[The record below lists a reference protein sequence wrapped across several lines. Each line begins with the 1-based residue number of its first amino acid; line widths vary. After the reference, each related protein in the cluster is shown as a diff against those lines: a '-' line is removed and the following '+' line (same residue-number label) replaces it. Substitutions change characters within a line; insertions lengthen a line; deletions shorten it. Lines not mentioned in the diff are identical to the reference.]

1 MSPLISRRQLHRF
14 MTDDEFLDKLR
25 EAFAVEAGEHIQAL
39 TSGLLAAEKSTDP
52 ETRKPIFETIF
63 REAHSLKGAA
73 GAVDHSSIQTLCQ
86 ALESVFSHW
95 KQKPTVHIS
104 QESFDVVNGA
114 VDLITRLL
122 QAALPAAGAVPVHNI
137 SGTVRRIQSLLRP
150 APPDSAPSPGRLQEA
165 PAPDVPQS
173 STSAAQPLPTLP
185 AGLADRTPPPQQNE
199 PDIAYTTETVR
210 IPVSRLD
217 ALLRQVEEMVAAK
230 LASHQHSESLRVL
243 SDHMVTWQ
251 KRWSKVHRLVRP
263 APGEDH
269 RAALDRCQEF
279 IQWTAEH
286 LRLMERQLTLS
297 SAAAAQDER
306 SISALVE
313 QLLDDTKRL
322 VMLPCATLLDFF
334 PKVVRDLSRDL
345 GKEAELVIRG
355 REVEMDKRV
364 LQELKDPL
372 LHLVRN
378 AMDHGIEDKQVR
390 RDRGKRPGGRLEI
403 TVTPQDGNK
412 VEIRVQDDGGG
423 LDTARIK
430 AAAVSAGYLTSEQAT
445 LSDDTMAHELVFKS
459 GLSTSAIITE
469 ISGRGLGMAIV
480 QEKVEKLGGRIAIT
494 STMGSGT
501 CFTIT
506 VPVTLATFKGIL
518 VEVAGHVFV
527 VPTASVDR
535 VNRHRRSDIQT
546 VENRETVLVDEHR
559 LPLVSMESVLELPP
573 REHPF
578 PSEFVVSVVL
588 GDGDRRVAFTV
599 DGILNEQEVLVK
611 RLRKPISR
619 VRNVAGATVLPS
631 GAPAIILNTSD
642 LLQSAAR
649 SPSPV
654 RKRHAAM
661 KSRRIGAPARKIL
674 VTDDSVTS
682 RMLLKNI
689 LQSAGYDV
697 SIAVDGVEA
706 YTALKTHEFDLLVSD
721 VQMPRMDGFDL
732 TAKIRADKKLA
743 DLPVVLVTALGSR
756 EDHERGVDVGA
767 NAYVVKGNFDQSNL
781 LDVIRKL
788 L

>member
-1 MSPLISRRQLHRF
+1 

-25 EAFAVEAGEHIQAL
+25 EAFAVEASEHVQAL
-39 TSGLLAAEKSTDP
+39 TSGLLAVEKATDP

-73 GAVDHSSIQTLCQ
+73 GAVDHTSIQTLCQ

-95 KQKPTVHIS
+95 KQKPAVHIS
-104 QESFDVVNGA
+104 QESFDVVNSA
-114 VDLITRLL
+114 IDLITKLL
-122 QAALPAAGAVPVHNI
+122 QAALPAAGTVPVHNI
-137 SGTVRRIQSLLRP
+137 TGTVRRIQSLLHP
-150 APPDSAPSPGRLQEA
+150 ASLFVEPPPAAPQTSTLSPDSPAAPQETPPSPP
-165 PAPDVPQS
+165 PATTAKS
-173 STSAAQPLPTLP
+173 LPVMP
-185 AGLADRTPPPQQNE
+185 AELTDRTPPPPQAE

-210 IPVSRLD
+210 IPVSRMD

-230 LASHQHSESLRVL
+230 LASHQHSEALRAL

-251 KRWSKVHRLVRP
+251 KRWSKAHRQLRP
-263 APGEDH
+263 SPGEDPG
-269 RAALDRCQEF
+269 AALARCQEF

-286 LRLMERQLTLS
+286 LRLMERQLSLS

-345 GKEAELVIRG
+345 GKEADLVIRG

-378 AMDHGIEDKQVR
+378 AMDHGIEDKQAR
-390 RDRGKRPGGRLEI
+390 LERGKSPGGSVAI
-403 TVTPQDGNK
+403 SVTPRDGNK
-412 VEIRVQDDGGG
+412 VEIRVEDDGGG
-423 LDTARIK
+423 IDTARIK
-430 AAAVSAGYLTSEQAT
+430 AAAVSAGYLSGEQAE
-445 LSDDTMAHELVFKS
+445 LSDETQAHELVFKS

-480 QEKVEKLGGRIAIT
+480 QEKVEKLGGRIAIS
-494 STMGSGT
+494 STAGTGT

-518 VEVAGHVFV
+518 VEVSGHVFV

-578 PSEFVVSVVL
+578 PSDFVVSVVL
-588 GDGDRRVAFTV
+588 GDGDRRVAFSV

-619 VRNVAGATVLPS
+619 VRNVAGATVLAS

-661 KSRRIGAPARKIL
+661 KSRRLGAPARKIL

-697 SIAVDGVEA
+697 SVSVDGVDA
-706 YTALKTHEFDLLVSD
+706 YTALKTNEFDLLVSD